1 MFDKQRHR
9 LEGFKKRFFK
19 DTDGDFEEGG
29 EVNAATQKRN
39 RSITFVALTVVSV
52 IAFAVWRFTL
62 PAEPQEAQ
70 HETVGFGAIVTDDFT
85 DKDNQS
91 ALTFQQ
97 DKINQLEQSLTKFE
111 GTLNRFGESLQSE
124 LENIKTTSKRNQESQ
139 YAGLEQQMQQKLDEI
154 EALKAQLETQL
165 TESLNAQSHQS
176 TANSAQGD
184 TFGQYRLPPRASIDN
199 NVDTS
204 NINEFTYQRQDDI
217 AFSGDAF
224 DSFEFHWQASIDEK
238 KSRRTTD
245 NYVPTGTFVTAVV
258 TGGADANAGV
268 SGQGDTSPI
277 VFQTV
282 NQGILPNG
290 KKSKLD
296 NCTITGAVYGEI
308 SSSRGVAR
316 TNRMSCIQDN
326 GDILD
331 IPVNATV
338 FNFGRNGIRGTTI
351 LKNGKIVQ
359 MAGIAGILEG
369 LGDAGKALAQ
379 TTTPTAL
386 GPSQSVD
393 ADKVGLSLL
402 GGATESVGSKLADY
416 YIKLA
421 ELYHPIVEVNPGA
434 VVNIVFLEG
443 FPLDPLLAEEYETR
457 IQAQREQVSSTNQI
471 LDVITNAPALPQ
483 VNQTAPINP
492 LAQKLTQQG
501 LNSVGFGREE

>member
-1 MFDKQRHR
+1 MFDKQIERFNA
-9 LEGFKKRFFK
+9 FKKRIFK
-19 DTDGDFEEGG
+19 DADGDFDNGG
-29 EVNAATQKRN
+29 DVNATTQKRN
-39 RSITFVALTVVSV
+39 RRITLVVLLV
-52 IAFAVWRFTL
+52 LGAIAFVVWRLTL
-62 PAEPQEAQ
+62 PAQEPTNDE
-70 HETVGFGAIVTDDFT
+70 ESIRFGAVVTDDFT

-97 DKINQLEQSLTKFE
+97 DKINQIEQSLTGLE
-111 GTLNRFGESLQSE
+111 GTIGRFGETLKNE
-124 LENIKTTSKRNQESQ
+124 LASIKTTAQRDQESKFS
-139 YAGLEQQMQQKLDEI
+139 ALEQEMQAQI
-154 EALKAQLETQL
+154 EAVTLLKAQLEAQL
-165 TESLNAQSHQS
+165 QESQQANNDTNAQ
-176 TANSAQGD
+176 GGKP
-184 TFGQYRLPPRASIDN
+184 FGAYRTPPRAAIDTPHEG
-199 NVDTS
+199 D
-204 NINEFTYQRQDDI
+204 IDEFRYQQQDNL
-217 AFSGDAF
+217 AFDQNAF
-224 DSFEFHWQASIDEK
+224 DSFEFNWQASIDEK
-238 KSRRTTD
+238 KARRTTD

-268 SGQGDTSPI
+268 SGQGDTAPI
-277 VFQTV
+277 VFQTL
-282 NQGILPNG
+282 NNGILPNG
-290 KKSKLD
+290 AASKLN

-359 MAGIAGILEG
+359 MAGIAGILQG
-369 LGDAGKALAQ
+369 VGDAGKALAQ

-386 GPSQSVD
+386 GPSTSTD
-393 ADKVGLSLL
+393 TDKIGLSLL
-402 GGATESVGSKLADY
+402 GGATQSVGSKLADY

-434 VVNIVFLEG
+434 IVNIVFLDG

-457 IQAQREQVSSTNQI
+457 INEQREQASSSNQI
-471 LDVITNAPALPQ
+471 LDVITNAPSLPQ
-483 VNQTAPINP
+483 GNLNNPINP

-501 LNSVGFGREE
+501 LNNVGFGREE